1 MPYHAYPHPH
11 LHPKLPGSVTA
22 AVDVAAIKYSIQ
34 FPAMTILFLLCQGA
48 RALREWG
55 EWVGLGGCARLSHST
70 IRFVSE
76 CHFLFRIFA
85 FYLLHLREHCCCCE
99 SQSQIESESESFV
112 RYVLHSTSCAPHRRC
127 LQERDRLGER
137 ETESGTPLTI
147 HVHVHVGMYIW
158 ASCPCSGAPGL
169 GQWESRKLPADLAH
183 NFFHFYLLPFP
194 FSFAISFVTHAI
206 SSVLLSRV
214 SSVYIKAGEEGRGTL
229 MGVRFA

>member
-11 LHPKLPGSVTA
+11 LHPKLPGSATA

-127 LQERDRLGER
+127 MQERDRLGKRER
-137 ETESGTPLTI
+137 EREWNSIDNP
-147 HVHVHVGMYIW
+147 
-158 ASCPCSGAPGL
+158 CPCACRDVHLGVLPVLWGSRSGPMGIPQAASGFSP
-169 GQWESRKLPADLAH
+169 Q
-183 NFFHFYLLPFP
+183 FFP
-194 FSFAISFVTHAI
+194 FFSTSLSFAISFVTHAI
-206 SSVLLSRV
+206 SSVLLSRG